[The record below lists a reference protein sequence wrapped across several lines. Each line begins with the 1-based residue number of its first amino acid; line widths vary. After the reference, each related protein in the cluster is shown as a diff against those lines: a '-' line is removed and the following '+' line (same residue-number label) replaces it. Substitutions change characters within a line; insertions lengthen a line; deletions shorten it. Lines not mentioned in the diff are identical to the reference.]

1 MKLIKR
7 LLTALLLL
15 ALVACAVV
23 FALSNQTAVEVDF
36 LAFTL
41 TTSTAI
47 WIVGALVV
55 GGLLGLMAGTGV
67 FFRLKTTEVRS
78 SRKIKR
84 YEQEISKIQ
93 ADSA

>member
-1 MKLIKR
+1 MKIIKR

-23 FALSNQTAVEVDF
+23 FALSNPATVEVDF
-36 LAFTL
+36 LAFKL
-41 TTSTAI
+41 TASAAI

-55 GGLLGLMAGTGV
+55 GGLLGLLAGTGV
-67 FFRLKTTEVRS
+67 FFRLKTTQVRS

-93 ADSA
+93 AGSA